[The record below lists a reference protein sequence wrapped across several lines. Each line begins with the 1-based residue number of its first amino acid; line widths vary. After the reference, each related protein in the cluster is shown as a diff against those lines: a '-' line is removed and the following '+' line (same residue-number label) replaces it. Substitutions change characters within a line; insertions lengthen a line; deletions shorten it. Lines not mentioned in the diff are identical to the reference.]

1 MINEEKDRTEGNG
14 NFSGVSCG
22 RGGAAE
28 PGVAGQDAETT
39 GAPREARLRGRRGPF
54 WP

>member
-1 MINEEKDRTEGNG
+1 MITKEKDRTEGDG
-14 NFSGVSCG
+14 NFSGMSCW

-39 GAPREARLRGRRGPF
+39 GAPREAGLRGRRGPF